1 MRQNTR
7 KPILFIR
14 CRNIRQAGFGLLE
27 AMITMLIMSFGL
39 LAIAYMETWGFRYGQ
54 ESGARGQAS
63 VIAYDL
69 MDRIRATGVAPADGG
84 NYTSSWTFGGNDSC
98 IPTLANATND
108 RNCFYLNVGR
118 RIPDSAA
125 VISTTTLPSIQRYNI
140 TIAWLDRF
148 SEKLAADGE
157 TPTISECAAAEMLA
171 SSDSS
176 NGLSWIK
183 SPKPSKNLCMHY
195 ISWSMTP

>member
-1 MRQNTR
+1 MSNDTSKQLSNNIPSRTLQN
-7 KPILFIR
+7 
-14 CRNIRQAGFGLLE
+14 GFGLLE
-27 AMITMLIMSFGL
+27 AMITMLVMSFGL
-39 LAIAYMETWGFRYGQ
+39 LALAYMETWGFRYGQ

-69 MDRIRATGVAPADGG
+69 MDRIRTSGIEPANGS
-84 NYTSSWTFGGNDSC
+84 NYTAAWSASGNETC
-98 IPTLANATND
+98 IAGLVDATND
-108 RNCFYLNVGR
+108 RNCFYLNVGK

-125 VISTTTLPSIQRYNI
+125 SISTTTVSSTQRYNI

-148 SEKLAADGE
+148 SEKLAANGQS
-157 TPTISECAAAEMLA
+157 PTIAECAAAEMLA

-176 NGLSWIK
+176 NGLNWI
-183 SPKPSKNLCMHY
+183 SRAQPDTNFCMNY